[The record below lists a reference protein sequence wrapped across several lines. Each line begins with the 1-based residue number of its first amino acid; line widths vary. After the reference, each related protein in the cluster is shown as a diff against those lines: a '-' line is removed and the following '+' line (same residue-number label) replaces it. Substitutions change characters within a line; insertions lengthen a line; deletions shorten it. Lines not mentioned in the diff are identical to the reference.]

1 MVVEYVALRGFNL
14 YGIPCW
20 LCYSFGG
27 IMKYKVTLAIREVY
41 VYDYEVEAEDRE
53 QAKDGAWAKHYA
65 VDPRSPDEGKCVVR
79 EEVVHQIYSEDE
91 EEEKV

>member
-1 MVVEYVALRGFNL
+1 MGVECFGGGIGNL
-14 YGIPCW
+14 YRLYRG
-20 LCYSFGG
+20 LCNYFGG

-65 VDPRSPDEGKCVVR
+65 VDPRNPDEGKCVVR

-91 EEEKV
+91 EEEQV